1 MFLPDEDR
9 LCFKTAGGIYVVCRG
24 GARTVRNRGL
34 YKTYDSQAK
43 SLETKGVLGLFEL
56 KKVDRI
62 TKEKAD
68 YLER

>member
-1 MFLPDEDR
+1 M
-9 LCFKTAGGIYVVCRG
+9 VCRG